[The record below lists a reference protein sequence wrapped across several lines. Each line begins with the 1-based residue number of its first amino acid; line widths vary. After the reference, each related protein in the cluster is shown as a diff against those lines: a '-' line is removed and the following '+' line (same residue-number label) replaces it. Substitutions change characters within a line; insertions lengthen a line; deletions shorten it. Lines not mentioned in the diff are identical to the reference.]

1 MTRFKEAKHECLA
14 IRKTMKRAIRTP
26 FCLCARLL
34 SFVSQVSG
42 EHTAVLCVRRKDTKM
57 EIKING
63 TIHIEENCAAPA
75 DNGNPQEAQTPIDHS
90 KDVLLDNSTT
100 FNELLRVLARNPEVS
115 IAGQLEAEQREQEK
129 REARLREA
137 FGEDYAWV
145 VEKNESSSDAEA
157 REMKTEK
164 QKPKRRPGAR
174 QLRQG
179 YPRVAMIEIGKNAR
193 VEVFNN
199 GYAIYDNGNRRVVLW
214 APDCGSAV
222 YYFTGLRDNEKEYLS
237 QSEEIGLDI
246 LGELPWYQALMI
258 AGENRIE
265 YNMDHPKSRGNTSDF
280 DTGDDDVVP
289 ATHWVGAYH
298 FESPEEAYLKKE
310 AAEERRKALTDKQR
324 EAYVMYYEEGMTVKE
339 IGAKLG
345 IHYSQAAKRI
355 SRAREVFKKDIEKFF

>member
-1 MTRFKEAKHECLA
+1 
-14 IRKTMKRAIRTP
+14 
-26 FCLCARLL
+26 
-34 SFVSQVSG
+34 
-42 EHTAVLCVRRKDTKM
+42 M

-63 TIHIEENCAAPA
+63 AIHIEENCSAHT
-75 DNGNPQEAQTPIDHS
+75 DNRNPQETQTPIDHS

-115 IAGQLEAEQREQEK
+115 IAGQLEAEQKEQEK

-145 VEKNESSSDAEA
+145 VEKNDIVSDAEA
-157 REMKTEK
+157 GEMKTDK

-237 QSEEIGLDI
+237 QKEEIGLDI
-246 LGELPWYQALMI
+246 LGELPWYHALMI

-280 DTGDDDVVP
+280 DLEDDDVIP

-310 AAEERRKALTDKQR
+310 AAEERRKALTEKQKMT
-324 EAYVMYYEEGMTVKE
+324 YVMYFEQEHTMEEIAKADNVSIGTVQDRLYYIKQ
-339 IGAKLG
+339 KL
-345 IHYSQAAKRI
+345 SSDK
-355 SRAREVFKKDIEKFF
+355 EKFFSKTP

>member
-1 MTRFKEAKHECLA
+1 
-14 IRKTMKRAIRTP
+14 
-26 FCLCARLL
+26 
-34 SFVSQVSG
+34 
-42 EHTAVLCVRRKDTKM
+42 M

-63 TIHIEENCAAPA
+63 TIRIEENCAAPA
-75 DNGNPQEAQTPIDHS
+75 DNGNTQETQTPIDHS
-90 KDVLLDNSTT
+90 KDVLLDNATT

-115 IAGQLEAEQREQEK
+115 IAGQLEAEQQEQEK
-129 REARLREA
+129 REAKLREA

-145 VEKNESSSDAEA
+145 VEKNEVGSDAEA
-157 REMKTEK
+157 GEMKDEK

-179 YPRVAMIEIGKNAR
+179 YPRVAMIEIGQNSR

-237 QSEEIGLDI
+237 QKEEIGLDI
-246 LGELPWYQALMI
+246 LGELPWYHALMI

-280 DTGDDDVVP
+280 DMEEAETIP
-289 ATHWVGAYH
+289 ASHWVGACH
-298 FESPEEAYLKKE
+298 FDTPEEAYLKKE
-310 AAEERRKALTDKQR
+310 AAEERRKALSEKQR
-324 EAYVMYYEEGMTVKE
+324 QVFMMRYEQDMTQQQIAE
-339 IGAKLG
+339 RLG
-345 IHYSQAAKRI
+345 VSQNTVNYHLKTG
-355 SRAREVFKKDIEKFF
+355 SKVLKNFFLSSL

>member
-1 MTRFKEAKHECLA
+1 
-14 IRKTMKRAIRTP
+14 
-26 FCLCARLL
+26 
-34 SFVSQVSG
+34 
-42 EHTAVLCVRRKDTKM
+42 M

-63 TIHIEENCAAPA
+63 TIHIEENCSAHT
-75 DNGNPQEAQTPIDHS
+75 DNRNPQETQTPIDHS

-115 IAGQLEAEQREQEK
+115 IAGQLEAEQKEQEK

-145 VEKNESSSDAEA
+145 VEKNDIVSDAEA
-157 REMKTEK
+157 GEMKTDK

-280 DTGDDDVVP
+280 DFEDDDVIP

-310 AAEERRKALTDKQR
+310 AAEERRKALTEKQKMT
-324 EAYVMYYEEGMTVKE
+324 YVMYFEQEHTMEEIAKADNVSIGTVQDRLYYIKQ
-339 IGAKLG
+339 KL
-345 IHYSQAAKRI
+345 SSDK
-355 SRAREVFKKDIEKFF
+355 EKFFSKTP

>member
-1 MTRFKEAKHECLA
+1 
-14 IRKTMKRAIRTP
+14 
-26 FCLCARLL
+26 
-34 SFVSQVSG
+34 
-42 EHTAVLCVRRKDTKM
+42 M
-57 EIKING
+57 EIKINS
-63 TIHIEENCAAPA
+63 TIHIEDNCASPA
-75 DNGNPQEAQTPIDHS
+75 DNRNPQETQTPIDHS

-100 FNELLRVLARNPEVS
+100 FNELLRVLARNPEVG
-115 IAGQLEAEQREQEK
+115 IAGQLEAEQKEQEK

-145 VEKNESSSDAEA
+145 VEKNEVGSDDEA
-157 REMKTEK
+157 GEMKDEK

-237 QSEEIGLDI
+237 QKEEIGMDV
-246 LGELPWYQALMI
+246 LGDLPWYHALMI
-258 AGENRIE
+258 AGESRIE
-265 YNMDHPKSRGNTSDF
+265 YNMAHPKSRGNTSDF
-280 DTGDDDVVP
+280 DMEDDVVP

-298 FESPEEAYLKKE
+298 F
-310 AAEERRKALTDKQR
+310 
-324 EAYVMYYEEGMTVKE
+324 
-339 IGAKLG
+339 
-345 IHYSQAAKRI
+345 
-355 SRAREVFKKDIEKFF
+355 

>member
-1 MTRFKEAKHECLA
+1 
-14 IRKTMKRAIRTP
+14 
-26 FCLCARLL
+26 
-34 SFVSQVSG
+34 
-42 EHTAVLCVRRKDTKM
+42 M

-63 TIHIEENCAAPA
+63 TIRIEENCAAPA
-75 DNGNPQEAQTPIDHS
+75 DNGNTQETPTPIDHS
-90 KDVLLDNSTT
+90 KDVLLDNATT

-115 IAGQLEAEQREQEK
+115 IAGQLEAEQQEREK
-129 REARLREA
+129 REAKLREA

-145 VEKNESSSDAEA
+145 VEKNEVVSDAEA
-157 REMKTEK
+157 VEMKDEK

-237 QSEEIGLDI
+237 QKEEIGLDI
-246 LGELPWYQALMI
+246 LGELPWYHALMI

-280 DTGDDDVVP
+280 DMEDDDVAP
-289 ATHWVGAYH
+289 ATHWAGAYH

-310 AAEERRKALTDKQR
+310 AAEERKKVLTDKQR
-324 EAYVMYYEEGMTVKE
+324 EVYVMRYEMGLSQEETA
-339 IGAKLG
+339 IRLG
-345 IHYSQAAKRI
+345 ISPKGVQYRMDGAI
-355 SRAREVFKKDIEKFF
+355 KKLRKIV

>member
-1 MTRFKEAKHECLA
+1 
-14 IRKTMKRAIRTP
+14 
-26 FCLCARLL
+26 
-34 SFVSQVSG
+34 
-42 EHTAVLCVRRKDTKM
+42 M

-63 TIHIEENCAAPA
+63 TIHIEENCSAHT
-75 DNGNPQEAQTPIDHS
+75 DNRNPQETQTPIDHS

-115 IAGQLEAEQREQEK
+115 IAGQLEAEQKEQEK

-145 VEKNESSSDAEA
+145 VEKNESGSDAEA
-157 REMKTEK
+157 GRMGEEK

-214 APDCGSAV
+214 APDCGSTV

-237 QSEEIGLDI
+237 QKEEIGLDI

-265 YNMDHPKSRGNTSDF
+265 YNMDHPKSKGNTSDF
-280 DTGDDDVVP
+280 DFEDDDVIP

-310 AAEERRKALTDKQR
+310 AAEERRKALTEKQKMT
-324 EAYVMYYEEGMTVKE
+324 YVMYFEQEHTMEEIAKADNVSIGTVQDRLYYIKQ
-339 IGAKLG
+339 KL
-345 IHYSQAAKRI
+345 SSDK
-355 SRAREVFKKDIEKFF
+355 EKFFSKTP